1 MNSIKLTRE
10 ERKFLMQ
17 MYKSTLNIVEKKNSL
32 SLLLCHRGV
41 SEKKIAQMLDIAPND
56 INLLV
61 RLWTTSQEQDKFKFL
76 YVDLFSPDL
85 GFVKD

>member
-10 ERKFLMQ
+10 DRKLLMQ
-17 MYKSTLNIVEKKNSL
+17 MYKSTLNVIEKKNSL

-41 SEKKIAQMLDIAPND
+41 SERKIARMLDIAPDD

-61 RLWTTSQEQDKFKFL
+61 TLWETSQEQDKFKFL
-76 YVDLFSPDL
+76 HVDLFSHEL
-85 GFVKD
+85 VSAKD